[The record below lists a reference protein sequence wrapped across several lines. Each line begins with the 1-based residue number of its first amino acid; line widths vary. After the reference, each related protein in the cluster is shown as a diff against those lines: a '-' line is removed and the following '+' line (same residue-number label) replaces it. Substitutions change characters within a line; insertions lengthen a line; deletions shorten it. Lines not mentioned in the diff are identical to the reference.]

1 MSTQA
6 EAADQVVRIMLD
18 GSEHAIRIAGAGAKR
33 LAMLLYAILKDQK
46 RTKGKVR
53 LTNMLRSGKELR
65 IFPVKTE
72 ELQKFCKEA
81 KKYGVLYCAL
91 RQKNAKDG
99 VVDIMA
105 RAEDASKIGRIF
117 ERLQLSDVDVAS
129 VRSEVVKAK
138 DAPATNKEVPERVVP
153 EKDPADLFVE
163 ELFAP
168 APNKEQ
174 MHTANPTLATGSTN
188 RSAPTS
194 KKSKAQAYEP
204 ERMPLAQKPSVRE
217 KLEAL
222 RREQQTGRKKTEP
235 ERIQYPEHKPP
246 KKKRKEKNR

>member
-1 MSTQA
+1 
-6 EAADQVVRIMLD
+6 MLD
-18 GSEHAIRIAGAGAKR
+18 GSEHAIKIAGAGAKQI
-33 LAMLLYAILKDQK
+33 AILLYALLKDQK
-46 RTKGKVR
+46 RTKGKMR
-53 LTNMLRSGKELR
+53 LSNMLRSGKELR
-65 IFPVKTE
+65 IFPIKVDDLK
-72 ELQKFCKEA
+72 KFCKEA

-91 RQKNAKDG
+91 RQKKAKDG
-99 VVDIMA
+99 VVDVMA
-105 RAEDASKIGRIF
+105 RAEDASKINRIF
-117 ERLQLSDVDVAS
+117 ERLQITAVDVAS

-138 DAPATNKEVPERVVP
+138 DAPATNKEVPERVAP

-188 RSAPTS
+188 RFAPTS
-194 KKSKAQAYEP
+194 KKSKAQASEP
-204 ERMPLAQKPSVRE
+204 ERMLLAKKPSVRE

-222 RREQQTGRKKTEP
+222 RREQQTGREKKEP
-235 ERIQYPEHKPP
+235 ERIQYPEHKAP

>member
-6 EAADQVVRIMLD
+6 EAADQVVKIMLD
-18 GSEHAIRIAGAGAKR
+18 GSEHAIKIAGAGAKQI
-33 LAMLLYAILKDQK
+33 AILLYALLKDQK
-46 RTKGKVR
+46 RTKGKMR
-53 LTNMLRSGKELR
+53 LSNMLRSGKELR
-65 IFPVKTE
+65 IFPIKVDDLK
-72 ELQKFCKEA
+72 KFCKEA

-91 RQKNAKDG
+91 RQKKAKDG
-99 VVDIMA
+99 VVDVMA
-105 RAEDASKIGRIF
+105 RAEDASKINRIF
-117 ERLQLSDVDVAS
+117 ERLQITAVDVAS

-138 DAPATNKEVPERVVP
+138 DAPATNKEVPERIVP

-194 KKSKAQAYEP
+194 KKSKAQASEP
-204 ERMPLAQKPSVRE
+204 ERTPLAQKPSVRE

-222 RREQQTGRKKTEP
+222 RREQQTGREKNEP